1 MLYISPVEF
10 VVFFVTRLL
19 GRVYVVIALIKDFV
33 ICILTSRTLVDKS

>member
-19 GRVYVVIALIKDFV
+19 GRVYVVIALIKDGVFD
-33 ICILTSRTLVDKS
+33 INIENTCG